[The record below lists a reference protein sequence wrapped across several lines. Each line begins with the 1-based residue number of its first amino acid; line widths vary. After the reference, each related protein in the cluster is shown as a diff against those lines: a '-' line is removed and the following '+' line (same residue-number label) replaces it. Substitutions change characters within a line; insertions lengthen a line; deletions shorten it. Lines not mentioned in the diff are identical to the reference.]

1 MKQEARKESMNE
13 GSVEVDE
20 GSGIPAV
27 EESTEVEETSEE
39 TKTEE
44 VEETQETETTDTT
57 KEEETKKPVLTDKGT
72 KLDENPQSAVHQQ
85 LANAKRQVQQMEK
98 VLRSPEL
105 LRNYAKQNGMT
116 LTEAKADIKDEKEEV
131 KDEFT
136 PDSFKTADDVA
147 KGFNSMNKTIK
158 GLVIENSRLRE
169 GQKGINSSRRLEHI
183 ANNMQ
188 KDITTVQEK
197 YPELN
202 PTSPEYNKELE
213 SSIGE
218 LYQQLDYNPATK
230 SFNGKVS
237 ITTIANQIMKAAGLA
252 KKQGSLKAQTDVKV
266 KQAGKITSGKSKKTG
281 SKESSDPG
289 TSIAQ
294 KISKAMNS

>member
-1 MKQEARKESMNE
+1 MAE
-13 GSVEVDE
+13 GSVVVDE
-20 GSGIPAV
+20 GSGIPAM

-44 VEETQETETTDTT
+44 VTQETEETT
-57 KEEETKKPVLTDKGT
+57 KEGGEEKAELTEKGT
-72 KLDENPQSAVHQQ
+72 KLDPNPKSAVHQE
-85 LANAKRQVQQMEK
+85 LANARSQMKQMEQ
-98 VLRSPEL
+98 VLTNPDL
-105 LRNYAKQNGMT
+105 LRKYAKQNGIT
-116 LTEAKADIKDEKEEV
+116 LSEAKADLKDEKKEV
-131 KDEFT
+131 EQEFT
-136 PDSFKTADDVA
+136 PDSFKTAEDVS
-147 KGFNSMNKTIK
+147 KGFNAINKTVK
-158 GLVIENSRLRE
+158 ELREDNARLRE
-169 GQKGINSSRRLEHI
+169 GQAGINSSRRLEHI

-188 KDITTVQEK
+188 KDITAVQEK

-202 PTSPEYNKELE
+202 PTSPDYNKELE

-266 KQAGKITSGKSKKTG
+266 KQAGKVTSGKSKKTG
-281 SKESSDPG
+281 AAESADPG

-294 KISKAMNS
+294 KISKALGN